1 MIRSG
6 KNSHKTS
13 QVKVR
18 SERLNNNQ
26 KVMALG
32 TSADAPYIVNEDI
45 AGEDKSKFNTSNE
58 LPSIST
64 SK

>member
-1 MIRSG
+1 
-6 KNSHKTS
+6 
-13 QVKVR
+13 
-18 SERLNNNQ
+18 
-26 KVMALG
+26 MALG
-32 TSADAPYIVNEDI
+32 TSTGAPYTVNEDI

>member
-1 MIRSG
+1 VIRSG

-32 TSADAPYIVNEDI
+32 TSAGAPYIVNEDI

>member
-32 TSADAPYIVNEDI
+32 TSTGAPYTVNEDI

>member
-1 MIRSG
+1 VIRSG

-32 TSADAPYIVNEDI
+32 TSAGAPYTVNEDI
-45 AGEDKSKFNTSNE
+45 VGEDKSKFNTSNE

>member
-1 MIRSG
+1 VIRSG

-18 SERLNNNQ
+18 SERLGNNP
-26 KVMALG
+26 KALAIG
-32 TSADAPYIVNEDI
+32 NSMGVAYTVNEDI
-45 AGEDKSKFNTSNE
+45 VGEDKSKFNTSNE

>member
-1 MIRSG
+1 
-6 KNSHKTS
+6 
-13 QVKVR
+13 
-18 SERLNNNQ
+18 
-26 KVMALG
+26 MALG
-32 TSADAPYIVNEDI
+32 TSAGAPYIVNEDI